1 MNQKFSELIKYNFE
15 TEFQQMDKKILKI
28 ENIAMSSRRQSTTN
42 REETEES
49 QKEEE
54 VKPPKKSK
62 KEKKKEKDA
71 SKFGLK
77 VRFSKDDGEVII

>member
-1 MNQKFSELIKYNFE
+1 
-15 TEFQQMDKKILKI
+15 MDKKILKI
-28 ENIAMSSRRQSTTN
+28 ENIAMSSIRSNTN
-42 REETEES
+42 REAEDVES

-54 VKPPKKSK
+54 VAKPKKSK

>member
-28 ENIAMSSRRQSTTN
+28 ENIAMSSRRQSNTN
-42 REETEES
+42 REEDVES

-54 VKPPKKSK
+54 VKPKKNK